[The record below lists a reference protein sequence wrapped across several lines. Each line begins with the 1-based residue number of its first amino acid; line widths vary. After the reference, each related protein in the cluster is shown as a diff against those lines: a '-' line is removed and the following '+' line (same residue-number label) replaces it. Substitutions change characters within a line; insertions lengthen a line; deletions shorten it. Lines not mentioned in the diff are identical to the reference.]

1 MNKIVDNCWFLTGP
15 TASGKTPLGFE
26 LAEQL
31 GAEIISLDSMAV
43 YRDMDIGTAKPNME
57 YRQRISHHL
66 LDLTSPQDD
75 FSLAQYLEYAY
86 QAIKEIQARDRQVL
100 FVGGTPLYLKC
111 LLRGVDSGPPPDW
124 KFREEVQRELHT
136 TGSQALHHRL
146 HQVDPLAAAKLHPN
160 DTRRI
165 IRALE
170 VYKNT
175 GQPLS
180 HRQLHFEDP
189 PVEQSNR
196 VFALDWPRD
205 QLHERIHQRVDA
217 MFEMGLVEEVQLL
230 VKKYG
235 NLGRT
240 ARQAVGY
247 REVLEFLA
255 GSTDLNE
262 AKNKVKT
269 RTRQFSKR
277 QGTWFRSLS
286 ECRFI
291 PISGQVKPQKIVQQ
305 ITGQSLP

>member
-1 MNKIVDNCWFLTGP
+1 MDKIVDNCWFLTGP
-15 TASGKTPLGFE
+15 TASGKTHIGFE

-43 YRDMDIGTAKPNME
+43 YRDMDIGTAKPNIE
-57 YRQRISHHL
+57 HRQRISHHL
-66 LDLTSPQDD
+66 LDLASPQDD
-75 FSLAQYLEYAY
+75 FSLAKYLEYAY
-86 QAIKEIQARDRQVL
+86 RAIDEIHDRNRQVL

-124 KFREEVQRELHT
+124 EFREEVQRELHT
-136 TGSQALHHRL
+136 AGSQALHHRL
-146 HQVDPLAAAKLHPN
+146 RQVDPLAADKLHPN

-180 HRQLHFEDP
+180 HRQLHFQDP

-196 VFALDWPRD
+196 VFVLDWPRD

-217 MFEMGLVEEVQLL
+217 MFEMGIVEEVQLL

-247 REVLEFLA
+247 REVLEFLD
-255 GSTDLNE
+255 GSIDLNE

-291 PISGQVKPQKIVQQ
+291 PISGQVVPQKIVPQ
-305 ITGQSLP
+305 IIGQSLS